1 MPDGANPIIDFK
13 YKLLYYGNTLCIKGK
28 YDITGYDDN
37 TVILK
42 CDGDVVCITGENICI
57 SSLDADEIYLRG
69 KISDISF
76 S

>member
-1 MPDGANPIIDFK
+1 MPGGANPIVDFK
-13 YKLLYYGNTLCIKGK
+13 YKLLYYGTTLCIKGK
-28 YDITGYDDN
+28 YDITGYDDS

-42 CDGDVVCITGENICI
+42 CANDLVCITGEKIAI
-57 SSLDADEIYLRG
+57 TSLDADEIYISG

>member
-1 MPDGANPIIDFK
+1 MGDATDSIISFK

-42 CDGDVVCITGENICI
+42 CSGDLVCITGSGIAI
-57 SSLDADEIYLRG
+57 SSLDTDEIYIRG

>member
-1 MPDGANPIIDFK
+1 MPDGTNPIVDFK

-42 CDGDVVCITGENICI
+42 CNGDLVCIRGVNIAI
-57 SSLDADEIYLRG
+57 TSMDIDEIYIRG
-69 KISDISF
+69 IISDISF

>member
-1 MPDGANPIIDFK
+1 MPDGTNPIVDFK

-42 CDGDVVCITGENICI
+42 CNSDLVCIKGVNIAI
-57 SSLDADEIYLRG
+57 TSMDIDEIYIRG
-69 KISDISF
+69 IISDISF